1 MGQNNTKLTK
11 IHKDV
16 KLQELQ
22 KAAETNG
29 FFSTAVGPLS
39 WAILHSIALNFP
51 YNIDNKTESEKA
63 IIRQHYKNFL
73 KEFAHV
79 YPCGNCRPH
88 FLKHVSNI
96 PDTAVENRTKFF
108 QYLYHLHNTVTDEV
122 AGRCKKKIK
131 TQTLTEAQAF
141 ALFESLRCLPSKVQ
155 RGEKVYCVIRFQ
167 SQPPKTGHSIEIE
180 KSIALS
186 SSEDIEQHILNGGW
200 VPESLH

>member
-11 IHKDV
+11 IHKDP
-16 KLQELQ
+16 KLEELQ

-29 FFSTAVGPLS
+29 FFSTAVGPIS

-51 YNIDNKTESEKA
+51 YDIDKKTESEKA
-63 IIRQHYKNFL
+63 SIRQHYKNYL

-79 YPCGNCRPH
+79 YPCGNCRSH

-96 PDTAVENRTKFF
+96 PDSAFTNRTSFF
-108 QYLYHLHNTVTDEV
+108 RYLYNLHNTVTKEV
-122 AGRCKKKIK
+122 EGRCPDKFK

-141 ALFESLRCLPSKVQ
+141 ALFESLRCLPSKVKK
-155 RGEKVYCVIRFQ
+155 GEKVYCVIRFQ

-186 SSEDIEQHILNGGW
+186 SSKDIEQHILNGGW
-200 VPESLH
+200 MPNNLK